1 MNPASTSPTHPRV
14 SILIPCYNASATVV
28 RAVDSAL
35 AQTFGDIEVIVAD
48 DGSTDASLEVLER
61 YRGDARVAVHAE
73 PHRGGNGTRNRLLEL
88 ARGEFVSRLGKR

>member
-48 DGSTDASLEVLER
+48 DGSTDASLEVLEH
-61 YRGDARVAVHAE
+61 YRGEARVAVYAE